1 MRIITRKVENQ
12 PLTIIVEYPELDCA
26 TLKILGRIEHLDTS
40 FVGRSEEQS
49 ARISVSEIYYFETV
63 DRKVFLYTRDEI
75 YRFDGSMAQIEEVL
89 EHTELVR
96 VSRTCIM
103 NTEHLK
109 EIRQIKN
116 SHLEAI
122 LDNEEKIIVSR
133 KYLPD
138 IKNLFRNRH

>member
-26 TLKILGRIEHLDTS
+26 TQRILGRIEHLETS
-40 FVGRSEEQS
+40 FVGRSEERS
-49 ARISVSEIYYFETV
+49 ARIFVSEIYYFETV

-75 YRFDGSMAQIEEVL
+75 YRFDGSMAQIEEAL

-116 SHLEAI
+116 SHLEAV

-138 IKNLFRNRH
+138 IKKLFTGSR